1 MQVQA
6 WRGGDEYRRRILP
19 TKALRR
25 ATGVLYLLTAK
36 TQEQER
42 GMWVPEHVRRE
53 ILFVLTV
60 PYVCPPPPTLP
71 KMCSQR
77 QIHNLRGWGN
87 SRYLFNYELRFWSW
101 SSESWT
107 LISIFSSLRRNL
119 TPPNTSQ
126 RAQRPRM
133 VQWAGLI
140 RMLLNR
146 TKDRKIIVC
155 TNSTHCQSGGQGT
168 LLSFLQKRETARHSQ
183 TVSL

>member
-60 PYVCPPPPTLP
+60 PYVCPPP
-71 KMCSQR
+71 
-77 QIHNLRGWGN
+77 H
-87 SRYLFNYELRFWSW
+87 
-101 SSESWT
+101 
-107 LISIFSSLRRNL
+107 
-119 TPPNTSQ
+119 TPQN
-126 RAQRPRM
+126 
-133 VQWAGLI
+133 V
-140 RMLLNR
+140 
-146 TKDRKIIVC
+146 
-155 TNSTHCQSGGQGT
+155 
-168 LLSFLQKRETARHSQ
+168 LSKTDP
-183 TVSL
+183 